1 MISACL
7 VLNGSCRQYLIKAK
21 TFASKV
27 TNIIEYV
34 KYKLNLQLTNI
45 INRYLNW
52 SPSGPMETNNK
63 TNNLNKHD
71 MVKNRNWQETNQFA
85 QLGSKVTMSNNVW

>member
-34 KYKLNLQLTNI
+34 KYKLNLKLTNI
-45 INRYLNW
+45 INRYLN
-52 SPSGPMETNNK
+52 
-63 TNNLNKHD
+63 
-71 MVKNRNWQETNQFA
+71 
-85 QLGSKVTMSNNVW
+85 